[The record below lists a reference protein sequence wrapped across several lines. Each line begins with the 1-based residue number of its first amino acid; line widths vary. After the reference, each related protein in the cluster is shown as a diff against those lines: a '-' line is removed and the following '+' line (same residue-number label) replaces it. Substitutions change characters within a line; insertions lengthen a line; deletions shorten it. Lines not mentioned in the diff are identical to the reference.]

1 MIYNE
6 TLFKLIE
13 LTCGKPE
20 SFVMVNHEWK
30 RIIPED
36 KFSPEEIEELRDL
49 EKWEQENGNPPN
61 IANFLP
67 DDIRPPHVK
76 KL

>member
-1 MIYNE
+1 MNNNMTE
-6 TLFKLIE
+6 FKL
-13 LTCGKPE
+13 LHATAGKPDRRLFINGNIYHVIDE
-20 SFVMVNHEWK
+20 NE
-30 RIIPED
+30 
-36 KFSPEEIEELRDL
+36 FSPDEIEELRDL
-49 EKWEQENGNPPN
+49 EKWEQENGNPPF

>member
-1 MIYNE
+1 MINND
-6 TLFKLIE
+6 TFFKL
-13 LTCGKPE
+13 LSATAGKPDSYVIVE
-20 SFVMVNHEWK
+20 DNILHL
-30 RIIPED
+30 IPEN

-49 EKWEQENGNPPN
+49 EKWRIENGNPPT

>member
-6 TLFKLIE
+6 TRFKLIAS
-13 LTCGKPE
+13 TSRNPE
-20 SFVMVNHEWK
+20 R
-30 RIIPED
+30 RIRINNDFYHVIDENE
-36 KFSPEEIEELRDL
+36 FSPDEIEELRDL
-49 EKWEQENGNPPN
+49 EKWRIENGNPPT